1 MKYPIIILIL
11 TLSFIS
17 CTSPEPR
24 KPILRKS
31 STFLQESIQRNK
43 IINKVEEAALLDVI
57 KKDTAHSYIASE
69 NGFWYYYQQKNTAAK
84 TTPVSK
90 GDRIVYTY
98 QIEDVNGVMLYTEKE
113 IGKRNYLV
121 DKQEI
126 IPGLHDG
133 LKLMH
138 EGEKVTFLFPSHKA
152 YGYAGYKKINGNQ
165 PLLFTVAIK
174 EIIKN

>member
-1 MKYPIIILIL
+1 MKYTILILIL
-11 TLSFIS
+11 TLSFVS

-57 KKDTAHSYIASE
+57 KNDTIHTYITSE
-69 NGFWYYYQQKNTAAK
+69 NGFWYYYQQQNTTK
-84 TTPVSK
+84 TTPTIK

-98 QIEDVNGVMLYTEKE
+98 RIEDVNGLMLYTEKE
-113 IGKRNYLV
+113 IGERNYLV

-138 EGEKVTFLFPSHKA
+138 ESEKVTFLFPSHKA
-152 YGYAGYKKINGNQ
+152 YGYAGYQKINGNQ
-165 PLLFTVAIK
+165 PLLFTVEIK